1 MYIHTTYCVPG
12 LGLGTRDTAINK
24 TDTVPFTLE
33 EWARGTTRVSPPA
46 DGPVASVSAPTILP
60 SGLGWEVP
68 GLSADF
74 ARFWLSDLGQT
85 T

>member
-33 EWARGTTRVSPPA
+33 EWVRGTTRVSPPA
-46 DGPVASVSAPTILP
+46 DGPVPLSQP
-60 SGLGWEVP
+60 SPPFPL
-68 GLSADF
+68 
-74 ARFWLSDLGQT
+74 DLDGKFQV
-85 T
+85 